1 MRRKSLRAIREQ
13 YDLSGYLVELEQLP
27 RPLVVSEYFGEERPL
42 ELEIGTGKG
51 LFLSQAA
58 AATPQ
63 HWFLGVEISL
73 RYAMYTA
80 LRLLKAE
87 VANARVIHGDA
98 LRLVADYVPDASVW
112 QLHIYFPDP
121 WWKKRHRKRRLMT
134 PAFVQQLQRVLAPGG
149 ELHFWT
155 DVAEY
160 FQAACDVIR
169 QSTRLESVPVERE
182 ETGETFRTHFE
193 RRARLEGGTV
203 YRARFRRS

>member
-27 RPLVVSEYFGEERPL
+27 RPLVPSQYFGQERPF
-42 ELEIGTGKG
+42 ELEIGSGKG

-58 AATPQ
+58 AATPE

-80 LRLLKAE
+80 LRLLKAQ
-87 VANARVIHGDA
+87 VANARVVHGDA
-98 LRLVADYVPDASVW
+98 QRLVADYLPDAVVW

-121 WWKKRHRKRRLMT
+121 WWKKRHHKRRLMT
-134 PAFVQQLQRVLAPGG
+134 PAFAQQLQRVLAPGG

-160 FQAACDVIR
+160 FQAARDMIE
-169 QSTRLESVPVERE
+169 QSTRLEPLPVELDE
-182 ETGETFRTHFE
+182 SGETFRTHFE
-193 RRARLEGGTV
+193 RRTRLEGRTV

>member
-27 RPLVVSEYFGEERPL
+27 RPLVPSQYFGQERPF
-42 ELEIGTGKG
+42 ELEIGSGKG

-58 AATPQ
+58 AATPE

-80 LRLLKAE
+80 LRLLKAQ
-87 VANARVIHGDA
+87 VANARVVHGDA
-98 LRLVADYVPDASVW
+98 QRLVADYLPDAVVW

-121 WWKKRHRKRRLMT
+121 WWKKRHHKRRLMT
-134 PAFVQQLQRVLAPGG
+134 PAFAQQLQRVLAPGG

-160 FQAACDVIR
+160 FQAARDMIE
-169 QSTRLESVPVERE
+169 QSTRLEPLPVELDE
-182 ETGETFRTHFE
+182 SGETFRTHFE
-193 RRARLEGGTV
+193 RRTWLEGRTV